1 MPGYAQWR
9 RQSIIQDLRPHT
21 HQWTHESHPCVTIAL
36 QQAGSVLQAVQL
48 RGGVASIKRMR
59 QGHVR
64 LNPAQAMILQIG
76 RTKERGCSRQREDRG
91 ACVVCEGWEGENLRA
106 QRSACSGGR
115 FQYRDVNAGASQGNR
130 SDKAIW
136 PTAHYDRIPGSRHS
150 NIITLAVLTML
161 IAPEHTPFL
170 SFRNVSVMRGESVIL
185 HNINLDLK
193 RGERVAILGPNG
205 CGKSTLIKAMTS
217 EIYPLVKPGMHVEIF
232 GRQRWDLQQL
242 KQKLGVVTSET
253 PGKSARHTTAFD
265 AVLTGFF
272 SSATLWPNLVVTE
285 DMCLKAAEAM
295 RHVGAESYAQ
305 QKLGTLS
312 AGQQKRV
319 MIARALVGSGNAP
332 AERMLLLDEPS
343 NALDI
348 AAQAE
353 LRRKMR
359 ELVQQ
364 GTGLILV
371 THQIADIIPEIDRV
385 LTMKDGRIV
394 GDGTRDQMIT
404 EERLHDLFG
413 VRVTVTERDG
423 YLHAW

>member
-1 MPGYAQWR
+1 
-9 RQSIIQDLRPHT
+9 
-21 HQWTHESHPCVTIAL
+21 
-36 QQAGSVLQAVQL
+36 
-48 RGGVASIKRMR
+48 
-59 QGHVR
+59 
-64 LNPAQAMILQIG
+64 
-76 RTKERGCSRQREDRG
+76 
-91 ACVVCEGWEGENLRA
+91 
-106 QRSACSGGR
+106 
-115 FQYRDVNAGASQGNR
+115 
-130 SDKAIW
+130 
-136 PTAHYDRIPGSRHS
+136 
-150 NIITLAVLTML
+150 
-161 IAPEHTPFL
+161 
-170 SFRNVSVMRGESVIL
+170 MRGESVIL